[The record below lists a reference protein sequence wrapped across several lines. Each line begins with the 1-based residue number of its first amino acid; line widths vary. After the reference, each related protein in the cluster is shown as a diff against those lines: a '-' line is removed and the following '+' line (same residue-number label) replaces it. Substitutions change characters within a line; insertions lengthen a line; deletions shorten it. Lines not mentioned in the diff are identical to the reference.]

1 MNNKFLRA
9 FLALTLAC
17 AMLITLFACKK
28 DDVDEGS
35 VSSDSQSESVESES
49 ESESESEPVA
59 DKVENKGANTD
70 DVWDETTP
78 V

>member
-28 DDVDEGS
+28 DDVDDDVAG
-35 VSSDSQSESVESES
+35 SDSQSESVESES
-49 ESESESEPVA
+49 ESTPESDPVA

-70 DVWDETTP
+70 DAWGETTP